1 MKNTTGFRLGTAGA
15 GAKGFGILEVLAAV
29 AVVSILLSVGVPNL
43 DRWSRQWDLQGS
55 LHMLETSLLWG
66 RMHAIA
72 ANSSVTLIVEADGQ
86 GFFWMDPFTGRR
98 YENSIRRLPRHVG
111 IVSAPRR
118 PLRFFQHGNAA
129 PAGSYVL
136 QGSAG
141 AYRVVVN
148 PGGRIRVEKL

>member
-1 MKNTTGFRLGTAGA
+1 MPPRIVRCVESAGSSSGGNIAMKNTTGFRLGTAGA

-72 ANSSVTLIVEADGQ
+72 ANS
-86 GFFWMDPFTGRR
+86 
-98 YENSIRRLPRHVG
+98 
-111 IVSAPRR
+111 
-118 PLRFFQHGNAA
+118 
-129 PAGSYVL
+129 
-136 QGSAG
+136 
-141 AYRVVVN
+141 
-148 PGGRIRVEKL
+148 